1 MIAIGDPKM
10 ENALFVRNVSS
21 VKNLEKVKI
30 GSKTPAKITKIVTE
44 FLKAKKFSIAMKIP
58 NASSR
63 DQSVKQ
69 TSLAKNSLAIVI
81 MFATKEVCVNLNYE

>member
-44 FLKAKKFSIAMKIP
+44 FLKAKKLSIAM
-58 NASSR
+58 
-63 DQSVKQ
+63 
-69 TSLAKNSLAIVI
+69 
-81 MFATKEVCVNLNYE
+81 